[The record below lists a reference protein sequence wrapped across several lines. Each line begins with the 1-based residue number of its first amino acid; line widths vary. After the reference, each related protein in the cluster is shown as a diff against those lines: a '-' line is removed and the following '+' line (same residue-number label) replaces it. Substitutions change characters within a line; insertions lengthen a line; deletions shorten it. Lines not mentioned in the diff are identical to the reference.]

1 MKTPNELK
9 YSKTHEWIKETEDG
23 TYLIGIT
30 DYAQDKLGSLVYINL
45 PAADDELNIGEAF
58 CDVESVKADS
68 DVNAPVA
75 GTIVEVNEELE
86 DAPEKL
92 NEDPYGAW
100 ICRAE
105 VTALDEELMDA
116 EAYIAFC
123 EKEDA

>member
-58 CDVESVKADS
+58 CDVESVKAVS
-68 DVNAPVA
+68 DVMSPAGGTVA
-75 GTIVEVNEELE
+75 QVNEELA
-86 DAPEKL
+86 DSPEKL